1 VYVYIPDALCCGQFW
16 TRYQTPEGNA
26 SLRAYA
32 DEVPRR
38 RATGMAYAVNGTL
51 DDSEDTFAFPLT
63 REPTPLSLAA
73 QCHGLL
79 RANMPSMHLEDVEDR
94 NATWLT
100 LPLLRD
106 MLDQGAEWRPL
117 DRSNASTHS
126 RLPRAQFV
134 HKLLTRRAREN
145 MFELLVDDRLVPQDS
160 RFCSHDSGAR
170 SLGGWRH
177 ACPCG
182 SYVDAN
188 HTVCSIDRVVCDLSN
203 ALPVCL
209 SVPCAATDGAAAAFV
224 QYHVGA
230 PSERCLE
237 HVRAA
242 LRMHGHAL
250 TRAGFTCP
258 SLMPANNHSGLDD
271 VFFVRNGVSS
281 MNREHVQRQL
291 HTVLGEHQRTVDW
304 VMSADDDTR
313 VDNVLCERDLA
324 DLGSA
329 REQRVAKLAFPRV
342 SMVAEAPATAA
353 CLAFVMETAAGDIL
367 RYEAQQANV
376 ETRADVVR
384 MLADS
389 DELAA
394 RHHKRCNVQLA
405 RLRTCH
411 EQGAYANTLLSHTH
425 AQPPTDQCPHHVAPL
440 AAGTVFVVRD
450 SCLVVDNTHGEAH
463 ARLYDGFCV
472 NASTDGLSSQVLDAA
487 QSCRV
492 ADPRDLLAHG
502 AGQPG
507 VAALPALRR
516 AFVLETLNAHAQA
529 DARTRGVLG
538 ARFGED
544 WLFPTLAQHPPQRAS
559 VPYWPPWWQGP
570 PFGETLV
577 DEASAAYGGG
587 FSSYV
592 AYVEDEHRFVVL
604 PDHLRNA
611 TQRARLFG
619 SAHYCRENTFALP
632 MPVLNTYRVCV
643 GPSSA
648 PSSDEFTFSF
658 ETNKVCSDTA
668 EIGLGGGAGDTIGD
682 WWPLFRAAVAREAG
696 GALAFSQN
704 DTQVLAELERVIA
717 EIESHHVAMPG
728 PSVAEVFAQDCER
741 GKSVM
746 PENTPTGPRCY
757 ANSQCPPE
765 QMCSSSEGVCVHVT
779 VEVRNEL
786 VDAVEVGASSRT
798 CAGQGKGGASPWEL
812 VDGLLH
818 AHGLCAHANTVANEY
833 IQELFA
839 SHQHTGV
846 CTAPN
851 SARWS
856 CANGTEWH
864 WVRQVPP
871 VLDERFHPGM
881 STEEY
886 EALGHE
892 WDALKLRFLRL
903 EPHLCDHDYIADS
916 QELKMCKMSHVDA
929 AGEHAQWMRTSAWR
943 DETLELAQTTLVD
956 ERPIGDKLRFLG
968 LLASEYYQ
976 LNLGNAPA
984 MQTCRS
990 LGFCGIQLISVGGIV
1005 HSQRWRDAYDEAV
1018 GKQLHSFGDLESCG
1032 AMGYPSTADNA
1043 KQCTLDRHVTALYH
1057 VVFFSDRSQ
1066 DCRDVFAGFAR
1077 GPFFLGSDGGIA
1089 YPQTRTGIQSARD
1102 TLNALFVQYSASVS
1116 EPEARYEAIH
1126 ECALR
1131 VHTELV
1137 GYNTLPALY
1146 DGPARVSGLYYFF
1159 EYSAYEVPL
1168 LWWVKLMWHPLF
1180 YPEQPLLGIV
1190 GDQHAQV
1197 IPAFDTRKSIFALK
1211 IELQGDVAAH
1221 ALRDIWA
1228 KSTLRAPH
1236 TVDDPARIVSNMV
1249 AFIIKQKLVGDDIQ
1263 YRFACPK
1270 ALRLKKYETQDN
1282 RTAAFENVA
1291 FAYEHQQHTGIDAAK
1306 DLVLKHV
1313 VPSKPGLAENQYS
1326 YETIATSYNGI
1337 VRQYEDGVWTD
1348 VFAVD
1353 NAGLTDSYKL
1363 ADGEPLQDAIAN
1375 LFEHDDMRLVSP
1387 FDAEEGLSTDH
1398 VWVSPAPER
1407 KVYVRVAT
1415 FNLPAALNVN
1425 GDDIKDAVSDYAT
1438 ATEKDKAT
1446 CFGSMQFAQVA
1457 PQAGAGRKC
1466 VFGPQLRSR
1475 RHEGERTGAY
1485 TMPDSNPQLTMTIQ
1499 NTIAQESPITQSVS
1513 LCKPKSEFVDN
1524 QQRDC
1529 AHPSCGSAETGYS
1542 QARCSFHE
1550 TWNPGSDPERDD
1562 VVHTDY
1568 SNTTEQKLDDVLQHP
1583 NSCRKQTAQSVRP
1596 SQPRLHSEN
1605 DNYIALARAHLV
1617 NGQQPDT
1624 QTLCYRMDSKC
1635 LDPNPDSVFFNL
1647 NPLNKYIYDDVYRR
1661 VVQNANVGTPQQERY
1676 DAWYAQAGSVFGES
1690 AAADREFMQQEKPG
1704 LTDATQ
1710 SRVLDVSVQQSFQND
1725 VKLQKYTLNKEAFP
1739 DVTYAHLTTKDRV
1752 LYEVRR
1758 GTASQYVF
1766 GHATTVSDDRVLAAP
1781 VRSFCPR
1788 AGHSTEYMHH
1798 WKMYTPES
1806 NVRIDKPAFAAEL
1819 RQTGVS
1825 VAGSQ
1830 LRVDSSKA
1838 GNAVNVWQELQKF
1851 LHRKI
1856 SFAPITENNN
1866 GYAACNHV
1874 NSYYESEFSEILRL
1888 RQYREKPTSQGK
1900 ACSNCKWK
1908 GNEDLTKLF
1917 DGTYDE
1923 NLYGTS
1929 WPWYGLGGTSL
1940 QVHDLPEPL
1949 FNLVADNRRL
1959 TLTQRDFCRSELQ
1972 RLKGILDC
1980 HALDNRKEID
1990 THVYHNWP
1998 DYYQQAILI
2007 YDTCRPAWPAI
2018 CYPEY
2023 YETLDQEAARANM
2036 IEAGVC
2042 ENVRTPSFLLSKY
2055 TRYDRWEE
2063 STRGGWIEHDD
2074 DQPIK
2079 EQQDL
2084 DISIAEYYTFL
2095 NRSRQ
2100 ATMLDLPQH
2109 MLQDSGMVAPPCR
2122 VPRAG
2127 HDMNYVDLGACYEQ
2141 DVHDTSNFENE
2152 PWWVESTCD
2161 MLRNFLDGKTHYNA
2175 LRHWLDFRIPQYFS
2189 LSFLM
2194 HFFPDT
2200 EWIWRA
2206 LFGYYPTAQIYL
2218 LDPNHQVEWKQNHDE
2233 IWTFDNY
2240 ETFLSNHLSKTHE
2253 NFGHVLANPD
2263 DRYWTENLVHLL
2275 MWFHV
2280 RDDSAHEYRANR
2292 NRLTACAGTLDSRAQ
2307 NIHVIQ
2313 SNDYGGHCK
2322 HGGSQKYVITKPTLW
2337 AEMDGTS
2344 GAHMVPCSPSEAQT
2358 TPNICESIL
2367 KLWNPN
2373 PDPSEAEQR
2382 VVSFEVKLENGV
2394 RCEPPDTTGWGL
2406 NNNRVW
2412 VPVWGV
2418 SSNLGHD
2425 DSQALWK
2432 EVNCETYDPAEVVL
2446 PQGKTGCLGCGLYR
2460 FGPPAPGGRNVQF
2473 VSERETLAQ
2482 LKTDVQDA
2490 YDDILSSSGSML
2502 SRLQTAL
2509 ASLENDK
2516 YIIKNEA
2523 VGADAQM
2530 CPSTSAGGQCYSL
2543 WMQVDKEKAMDEQ
2556 IDERLRATFTE
2567 FGQDQQGQQVCRE
2580 DPEQSA
2586 DCPFASFDANR
2597 ARRAS
2602 HALRMDIE
2610 LNCQPPSVDKADLDS
2625 TVACASQIDGNAS
2638 RLEELRNFVDGVYRH
2653 ELGLGVPTVKLN
2665 TAAVLNFTESV
2676 QQRGHPSWEDGV
2688 HFFFADAE
2696 RPGQQHLRRLLDR
2709 RRCRDSWG
2717 DTPVQERTCFKSQQE
2732 RGTVATPW
2740 LGGNYSFPRVPYA
2753 NLDFIQ
2759 DIQPGQREL
2768 INLGFD
2774 MCTMEGA
2781 EQVEQVL
2788 SMNLPF
2794 ARACHAVDC
2803 LHDATLNETRLTL
2816 CEQLAEAG
2824 ILGLAPER
2832 ELPELHIRGIVAP
2845 ILRPE
2850 SVLLTHAPNGQCKFP
2865 LQERARGAAPG
2876 ARCTHTQAPLGF
2888 GVAQARG
2895 FAEPAADFSG
2905 ARSMRARVK
2914 QHVLRMGRVPG
2925 LTGLWAGGSVLGE
2938 GVRADQ
2944 FGYGLLARDPAQTG
2958 PHSIVLQVSSN
2969 AHMHVATVRLA
2980 RNSTHAHP
2988 WVRDAHASVQTDIDL
3003 VLGSALYAPRSAA
3016 ADAHWSCALTR
3027 AAAFALDEH
3036 FYARNPRLRLLTPDP
3051 VRMLDK
3057 YETAELDGVHPFVL
3071 TETLRNAV
3079 GGTTRAY
3086 ARVGL
3091 GFFMP
3096 AVAAGERLALAQ
3108 SVSAYLQT
3116 LHDHLGYGTSL
3127 NNQVHAP
3134 GTIRVPNVDWPW
3146 LPKTLRSGEKH
3157 GEPVHV
3163 DLGKL
3168 LPGYSSAI
3176 KADGALRPDYTQ
3188 TTLERGGDCH
3198 RGHVAQFTRAEL
3210 DELLMYDECHTAST
3224 DKLAC
3229 TRAGSGATHEFSLRW
3244 HPRTVTR
3251 RELRRPHF
3259 RFPARRHALNHTLAY
3274 TVRASRAATPVA
3286 HELSVGRSERV
3297 SPLHAVLRRAASAG
3311 MALDSDVSTLW
3322 TRSLAARLDN
3332 AAWHA
3337 RPGPAAVSA
3346 DFDIGV
3352 RGSGCTARVNA
3363 TRWAGGDRWGACV
3376 DAMSIGR
3383 CQVQNQ
3389 VLDLCDID
3397 ELADMCAHLRQ
3408 WRLDVARVNAAA
3420 NGQVRVRARLYVPS
3434 AFESALGTFAG
3445 EIVQQTYKHHG
3456 AVCAYAEVDAAPLTS
3471 TTRCFAGEAIRL
3483 IDALKN
3489 LHDFAMQLMDMVFQ
3503 YVRLQVQLAYVLCL
3517 SIMNA
3522 ATGAKDTGAEFD
3534 TAISDFFTEVQAF
3547 ISDVVALLPDL
3558 LNLVWI
3564 LVQRTAGWIGIQEIM
3579 QAICII
3585 IQVVSLIIHEII
3597 VFLNRI
3603 PFVSDFFPD
3612 PAPYNTD
3619 ICQFWRQPD
3628 YAADTHTYSTALLA
3642 SHCLAATADISIPV
3656 DFWGSTYGSYS
3667 CHASSF
3673 CTRDGGALTDDTA
3686 ILCGRCASGVYGC
3699 DMAVSRCRCGM
3710 RSEQRATPCFTAQDC
3725 TAAGAMCS
3733 VVVEIAASFGTAAC
3747 ADTQGLRTCLY
3758 ESGAAHSGACAVLP
3772 ARTEAEYTDCETA
3785 GEIVTAEQVLFG
3797 EWCLASD
3804 APLAGS
3810 APSVHEDQT
3819 FAVPCYLVSAGGAA
3833 RRAKCAQVVFPQPAR
3848 KWVVLAGDGMTRRR
3862 LLGAQAAPETEL
3874 QLFAGANLARL
3885 SDQNATAGT
3894 PAGAQHFDC
3903 ATVLA
3908 ACAPE
3913 LATVGCRACARV
3925 WWFWNLTLDSTLAGR
3940 DVHLLSPHAV
3950 VRACATTPDLRR
3962 MLAARGAQ
3970 ALTRVTRDW
3979 LQDQVAWRALQAGL
3993 NGAFS
3998 QLTNA
4003 RVPKHAPPNTRRRLL
4018 QADAHAP
4025 PKTRRRLLQ
4034 ADTPM
4039 TGQAQYLQQYT
4050 DQLARLWDMQ
4060 VAPPSRTAATAPAE
4074 STCSRSGVAIVD
4086 NILLRFSTT
4095 FKMRG
4100 YTARHECSADERAQA
4115 SAETL
4120 ECPLFEMPFR
4130 RWLREFTTLTQY
4142 YEHMQRTGCLQNSEV
4157 SCLPEPHTSFD
4168 SVSEAIPTLYA
4179 EPNEDGEFVIGS
4191 VANLDPFSS
4200 VIVYIMEFGL
4210 NTVKYFFDHPAH
4222 TFFGALSVQAYSDDV
4237 HYEALVRSNTWTIGR
4252 VAREFLTCDFENLT
4266 TCARVRSPL
4275 HITIAAVFCLLVLV
4289 HFFFPIH
4296 PVLSF
4301 FLWTLG
4307 LTVFVPFFAY
4317 GFSPLC
4323 FPRIPNCLTQDLY
4336 KLARAAVPARIMF
4349 PPDLVNAQ
4357 TCSRGLVR
4365 VHNGQPD
4372 PMCVISCAASPVTR
4386 MHMTSAIFFTLEP
4399 MLTRGNVQITKNI
4412 VTFVHSIPFVNFDKH
4427 DALEMCRH
4435 YGYIFAYG
4443 TPEQQHAV
4451 MYCVG
4456 LNFYTLIATYVVLV
4470 LLLPVLIVLLQ
4481 YIVLAFLTL
4490 LAVFTNFVTE
4500 RGSLALMPNF

>member
-1 VYVYIPDALCCGQFW
+1 
-16 TRYQTPEGNA
+16 
-26 SLRAYA
+26 
-32 DEVPRR
+32 
-38 RATGMAYAVNGTL
+38 
-51 DDSEDTFAFPLT
+51 
-63 REPTPLSLAA
+63 
-73 QCHGLL
+73 
-79 RANMPSMHLEDVEDR
+79 
-94 NATWLT
+94 
-100 LPLLRD
+100 
-106 MLDQGAEWRPL
+106 
-117 DRSNASTHS
+117 
-126 RLPRAQFV
+126 
-134 HKLLTRRAREN
+134 
-145 MFELLVDDRLVPQDS
+145 
-160 RFCSHDSGAR
+160 
-170 SLGGWRH
+170 
-177 ACPCG
+177 
-182 SYVDAN
+182 
-188 HTVCSIDRVVCDLSN
+188 
-203 ALPVCL
+203 
-209 SVPCAATDGAAAAFV
+209 
-224 QYHVGA
+224 
-230 PSERCLE
+230 
-237 HVRAA
+237 
-242 LRMHGHAL
+242 
-250 TRAGFTCP
+250 
-258 SLMPANNHSGLDD
+258 
-271 VFFVRNGVSS
+271 
-281 MNREHVQRQL
+281 
-291 HTVLGEHQRTVDW
+291 
-304 VMSADDDTR
+304 
-313 VDNVLCERDLA
+313 
-324 DLGSA
+324 
-329 REQRVAKLAFPRV
+329 
-342 SMVAEAPATAA
+342 
-353 CLAFVMETAAGDIL
+353 
-367 RYEAQQANV
+367 
-376 ETRADVVR
+376 
-384 MLADS
+384 
-389 DELAA
+389 
-394 RHHKRCNVQLA
+394 
-405 RLRTCH
+405 
-411 EQGAYANTLLSHTH
+411 
-425 AQPPTDQCPHHVAPL
+425 
-440 AAGTVFVVRD
+440 
-450 SCLVVDNTHGEAH
+450 
-463 ARLYDGFCV
+463 
-472 NASTDGLSSQVLDAA
+472 
-487 QSCRV
+487 
-492 ADPRDLLAHG
+492 
-502 AGQPG
+502 
-507 VAALPALRR
+507 
-516 AFVLETLNAHAQA
+516 
-529 DARTRGVLG
+529 
-538 ARFGED
+538 
-544 WLFPTLAQHPPQRAS
+544 
-559 VPYWPPWWQGP
+559 
-570 PFGETLV
+570 
-577 DEASAAYGGG
+577 
-587 FSSYV
+587 
-592 AYVEDEHRFVVL
+592 
-604 PDHLRNA
+604 
-611 TQRARLFG
+611 
-619 SAHYCRENTFALP
+619 
-632 MPVLNTYRVCV
+632 
-643 GPSSA
+643 
-648 PSSDEFTFSF
+648 
-658 ETNKVCSDTA
+658 
-668 EIGLGGGAGDTIGD
+668 
-682 WWPLFRAAVAREAG
+682 
-696 GALAFSQN
+696 
-704 DTQVLAELERVIA
+704 
-717 EIESHHVAMPG
+717 
-728 PSVAEVFAQDCER
+728 
-741 GKSVM
+741 
-746 PENTPTGPRCY
+746 
-757 ANSQCPPE
+757 
-765 QMCSSSEGVCVHVT
+765 
-779 VEVRNEL
+779 
-786 VDAVEVGASSRT
+786 
-798 CAGQGKGGASPWEL
+798 
-812 VDGLLH
+812 
-818 AHGLCAHANTVANEY
+818 
-833 IQELFA
+833 
-839 SHQHTGV
+839 
-846 CTAPN
+846 
-851 SARWS
+851 
-856 CANGTEWH
+856 
-864 WVRQVPP
+864 
-871 VLDERFHPGM
+871 
-881 STEEY
+881 
-886 EALGHE
+886 
-892 WDALKLRFLRL
+892 
-903 EPHLCDHDYIADS
+903 
-916 QELKMCKMSHVDA
+916 
-929 AGEHAQWMRTSAWR
+929 
-943 DETLELAQTTLVD
+943 
-956 ERPIGDKLRFLG
+956 
-968 LLASEYYQ
+968 
-976 LNLGNAPA
+976 
-984 MQTCRS
+984 
-990 LGFCGIQLISVGGIV
+990 
-1005 HSQRWRDAYDEAV
+1005 
-1018 GKQLHSFGDLESCG
+1018 
-1032 AMGYPSTADNA
+1032 
-1043 KQCTLDRHVTALYH
+1043 
-1057 VVFFSDRSQ
+1057 
-1066 DCRDVFAGFAR
+1066 
-1077 GPFFLGSDGGIA
+1077 
-1089 YPQTRTGIQSARD
+1089 
-1102 TLNALFVQYSASVS
+1102 
-1116 EPEARYEAIH
+1116 
-1126 ECALR
+1126 
-1131 VHTELV
+1131 
-1137 GYNTLPALY
+1137 
-1146 DGPARVSGLYYFF
+1146 
-1159 EYSAYEVPL
+1159 
-1168 LWWVKLMWHPLF
+1168 
-1180 YPEQPLLGIV
+1180 
-1190 GDQHAQV
+1190 
-1197 IPAFDTRKSIFALK
+1197 
-1211 IELQGDVAAH
+1211 
-1221 ALRDIWA
+1221 
-1228 KSTLRAPH
+1228 
-1236 TVDDPARIVSNMV
+1236 
-1249 AFIIKQKLVGDDIQ
+1249 
-1263 YRFACPK
+1263 
-1270 ALRLKKYETQDN
+1270 
-1282 RTAAFENVA
+1282 
-1291 FAYEHQQHTGIDAAK
+1291 
-1306 DLVLKHV
+1306 
-1313 VPSKPGLAENQYS
+1313 
-1326 YETIATSYNGI
+1326 
-1337 VRQYEDGVWTD
+1337 
-1348 VFAVD
+1348 
-1353 NAGLTDSYKL
+1353 
-1363 ADGEPLQDAIAN
+1363 
-1375 LFEHDDMRLVSP
+1375 
-1387 FDAEEGLSTDH
+1387 
-1398 VWVSPAPER
+1398 
-1407 KVYVRVAT
+1407 
-1415 FNLPAALNVN
+1415 
-1425 GDDIKDAVSDYAT
+1425 
-1438 ATEKDKAT
+1438 
-1446 CFGSMQFAQVA
+1446 
-1457 PQAGAGRKC
+1457 
-1466 VFGPQLRSR
+1466 
-1475 RHEGERTGAY
+1475 
-1485 TMPDSNPQLTMTIQ
+1485 
-1499 NTIAQESPITQSVS
+1499 
-1513 LCKPKSEFVDN
+1513 
-1524 QQRDC
+1524 
-1529 AHPSCGSAETGYS
+1529 
-1542 QARCSFHE
+1542 
-1550 TWNPGSDPERDD
+1550 
-1562 VVHTDY
+1562 
-1568 SNTTEQKLDDVLQHP
+1568 
-1583 NSCRKQTAQSVRP
+1583 
-1596 SQPRLHSEN
+1596 
-1605 DNYIALARAHLV
+1605 
-1617 NGQQPDT
+1617 
-1624 QTLCYRMDSKC
+1624 
-1635 LDPNPDSVFFNL
+1635 
-1647 NPLNKYIYDDVYRR
+1647 
-1661 VVQNANVGTPQQERY
+1661 
-1676 DAWYAQAGSVFGES
+1676 
-1690 AAADREFMQQEKPG
+1690 
-1704 LTDATQ
+1704 
-1710 SRVLDVSVQQSFQND
+1710 
-1725 VKLQKYTLNKEAFP
+1725 
-1739 DVTYAHLTTKDRV
+1739 
-1752 LYEVRR
+1752 
-1758 GTASQYVF
+1758 
-1766 GHATTVSDDRVLAAP
+1766 
-1781 VRSFCPR
+1781 
-1788 AGHSTEYMHH
+1788 
-1798 WKMYTPES
+1798 
-1806 NVRIDKPAFAAEL
+1806 
-1819 RQTGVS
+1819 
-1825 VAGSQ
+1825 
-1830 LRVDSSKA
+1830 
-1838 GNAVNVWQELQKF
+1838 
-1851 LHRKI
+1851 
-1856 SFAPITENNN
+1856 
-1866 GYAACNHV
+1866 
-1874 NSYYESEFSEILRL
+1874 
-1888 RQYREKPTSQGK
+1888 
-1900 ACSNCKWK
+1900 
-1908 GNEDLTKLF
+1908 
-1917 DGTYDE
+1917 
-1923 NLYGTS
+1923 
-1929 WPWYGLGGTSL
+1929 
-1940 QVHDLPEPL
+1940 
-1949 FNLVADNRRL
+1949 
-1959 TLTQRDFCRSELQ
+1959 
-1972 RLKGILDC
+1972 
-1980 HALDNRKEID
+1980 
-1990 THVYHNWP
+1990 
-1998 DYYQQAILI
+1998 
-2007 YDTCRPAWPAI
+2007 
-2018 CYPEY
+2018 
-2023 YETLDQEAARANM
+2023 
-2036 IEAGVC
+2036 
-2042 ENVRTPSFLLSKY
+2042 
-2055 TRYDRWEE
+2055 
-2063 STRGGWIEHDD
+2063 
-2074 DQPIK
+2074 
-2079 EQQDL
+2079 
-2084 DISIAEYYTFL
+2084 
-2095 NRSRQ
+2095 
-2100 ATMLDLPQH
+2100 MLDLPQH

-2127 HDMNYVDLGACYEQ
+2127 HDINYTDLGACYEQ

-2206 LFGYYPTAQIYL
+2206 LDGYYPTVKIFL
-2218 LDPNHQVEWKQNHDE
+2218 LDPNHEVRWTQKHDE

-2263 DRYWTENLVHLL
+2263 ERYWTDNLVHLL

-2280 RDDSAHEYRANR
+2280 PDHSAQDYRENR

-2358 TPNICESIL
+2358 NPDCKSIL

-2373 PDPSEAEQR
+2373 PDASEAAQR
-2382 VVSFEVKLENGV
+2382 VVSFEVKLENDV
-2394 RCEPPDTTGWGL
+2394 QCEPPDTTGGGL

-2446 PQGKTGCLGCGLYR
+2446 PQGKTGCIGCGLYR
-2460 FGPPAPGGRNVQF
+2460 FGPPAAGGRDVHF

-2490 YDDILSSSGSML
+2490 YGDILQADVSSSGSML

-2516 YIIKNEA
+2516 YIIKKEE
-2523 VGADAQM
+2523 VGADEQM

-2543 WMQVDKEKAMDEQ
+2543 WMQVDKDKAMDEQ
-2556 IDERLRATFTE
+2556 IDEKLRATFTE

-2602 HALRMDIE
+2602 HALRIDME
-2610 LNCQPPSVDKADLDS
+2610 LNCQPPSANQADLDS

-2638 RLEELRNFVDGVYRH
+2638 RLEELRNFVDGVYRG

-2696 RPGQQHLRRLLDR
+2696 RPGQQYLRRLLDR

-2740 LGGNYSFPRVPYA
+2740 LGGNYSFPRVPYT

-2759 DIQPGQREL
+2759 DIEPDQREL

-2781 EQVEQVL
+2781 EQLEQVL

-2803 LHDATLNETRLTL
+2803 LDDATLNETRLTL

-2824 ILGLAPER
+2824 ISGLAPEH
-2832 ELPELHIRGIVAP
+2832 ELPDLHIRGIVAP

-2850 SVLLTHAPNGQCKFP
+2850 SVLLTHAPKGQCKFP

-2895 FAEPAADFSG
+2895 FAAPAADFSG
-2905 ARSMRARVK
+2905 AHSMRARVK

-2988 WVRDAHASVQTDIDL
+2988 WVRDAHASVQADIDL

-3057 YETAELDGVHPFVL
+3057 YETAELDGAHPFVI

-3096 AVAAGERLALAQ
+3096 AVAAGERLALARN
-3108 SVSAYLQT
+3108 VSAYLET
-3116 LHDHLGYGTSL
+3116 LYDHLGYGTSL

-3134 GTIRVPNVDWPW
+3134 GTIRVRNVDWPW

-3157 GEPVHV
+3157 GVPVHV

-3168 LPGYSSAI
+3168 MPGYSSAI

-3210 DELLMYDECHTAST
+3210 DALLMYDECHTASA

-3251 RELRRPHF
+3251 RELRRPLF

-3274 TVRASRAATPVA
+3274 PVRASRAATPVA

-3311 MALDSDVSTLW
+3311 MALDSDVRALW
-3322 TRSLAARLDN
+3322 TRSLPARLDN

-3337 RPGPAAVSA
+3337 RPGPAGVSA

-3376 DAMSIGR
+3376 DAMDIGQ
-3383 CQVQNQ
+3383 CGVQNQ

-3456 AVCAYAEVDAAPLTS
+3456 AVCAYAEVDAVPLTS
-3471 TTRCFAGEAIRL
+3471 TSRCFAGEAIRL

-3522 ATGAKDTGAEFD
+3522 ATGAEDTGAEFD

-3564 LVQRTAGWIGIQEIM
+3564 LVQRTAGWTGMQEIM

-3628 YAADTHTYSTALLA
+3628 YAADTHTYSNALLA

-3725 TAAGAMCS
+3725 TAAGTVCS

-3772 ARTEAEYTDCETA
+3772 ARTQAEYTDCETA
-3785 GEIVTAEQVLFG
+3785 GEVVTAEQVLFG

-3804 APLAGS
+3804 APLVGS

-3925 WWFWNLTLDSTLAGR
+3925 WWFWNLTLDSTLTGG

-3950 VRACATTPDLRR
+3950 LRACATTPNLRR
-3962 MLAARGAQ
+3962 ILAARGAQ

-3993 NGAFS
+3993 NGALS
-3998 QLTNA
+3998 QLTNT

-4034 ADTPM
+4034 ADTPV

-4060 VAPPSRTAATAPAE
+4060 VAPPSRTAATAPAQ

-4142 YEHMQRTGCLQNSEV
+4142 YEHMQRSGCLQNSEV

-4191 VANLDPFSS
+4191 VTNLDPFSS

-4336 KLARAAVPARIMF
+4336 KLARAAVPVHIMF

-4365 VHNGQPD
+4365 VHDGQPD

-4386 MHMTSAIFFTLEP
+4386 MHTTSAIFFTLEP

-4412 VTFVHSIPFVNFDKH
+4412 VTFLHSIPFVNFDKH

-4481 YIVLAFLTL
+4481 YLVLAFLTL
-4490 LAVFTNFVTE
+4490 LAVFTNFITE
-4500 RGSLALMPNF
+4500 RGSLPLMPNF